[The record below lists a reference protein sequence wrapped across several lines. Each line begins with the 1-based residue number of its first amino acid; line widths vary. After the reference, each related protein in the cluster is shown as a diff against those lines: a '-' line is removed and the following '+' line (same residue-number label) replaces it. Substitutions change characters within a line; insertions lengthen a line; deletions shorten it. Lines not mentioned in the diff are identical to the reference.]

1 MWCVENFRPGVMA
14 RLGLG
19 YAQAQALKP
28 DIVYCSVSG
37 YGQSGP
43 LRDWPAIDNIVQ
55 ATSGMMSLGGD
66 PGDPP
71 MRVGFP
77 VVDTLTGQTAAFAIL
92 AALLKRQ
99 RSGQGEYI
107 DVAMM
112 DASLAFMASAVVP
125 FLVTGQPMERTGN
138 TGYSGQPT
146 AALFE
151 AADGNLISLGVVQQ
165 SQFESLARLL
175 GHEEWLDR
183 SAFRYAGSSPRQHL
197 ELHAPCCPPCCG
209 SARPR
214 FGKQL
219 LSSAGVPCGMVRDVA
234 QASALPHLEQRG
246 IKIPLKV
253 PGLPAGDDVA
263 ILNAGFLF
271 DSDGPPSAIRRRRR
285 ASTPRNCCA
294 GSGSMPGNALRFCST
309 HRTSPGDHMHP
320 RAFQSVCLASLCVL
334 CGTGQHRCA
343 RPTRRQKNRLSAS
356 TKVIRPPSIPI
367 RSRPPFTCRCAMA
380 SGLAVDLYRP
390 AAGNQAAEGRFPVVW
405 HHTLDRRA
413 VSQPGGQCRLCHSG
427 IDEVRLCRRARG
439 APRTRRIV
447 RRSAR
452 LQRSHRG
459 AGCVRDQRVAG
470 APVLVRRQGWHHR
483 LLEYRGGCHACHHR
497 TAAASAGGV
506 RRLFCLGHLRLD
518 AARRHIRAV
527 GHRGSAHRRGGFE
540 IQTGGRRRS
549 RKCCCC
555 KRRRNTK

>member
-1 MWCVENFRPGVMA
+1 MQPLEGIRIADFTHIMAGPYATHLLRLLGAEVIKVESPGRGDAMRNYGSNRAYDGMAPAFIAVNAGKKSLSLDLKHAASVEAARRLIARSDVVVENFRPGVMA

-19 YAQAQALKP
+19 YAEAKALKA

-55 ATSGMMSLGGD
+55 ATSGMMSLGGE

-112 DASLAFMASAVVP
+112 DASLAFMASALVP

-165 SQFESLARLL
+165 SQFEALARLL
-175 GHEEWLDR
+175 GHEEWLVD
-183 SAFRYAGSSPRQHL
+183 
-197 ELHAPCCPPCCG
+197 
-209 SARPR
+209 PR
-214 FGKQL
+214 FTTPDLRRANTSALQALLSAVLRQRPAAVWEQL
-219 LSSAGVPCGMVRDVA
+219 MSSAGVPCGMVRDVA

-253 PGLPAGDDVA
+253 PGLPAGNDVE

-271 DSDGPPSAIRRRRR
+271 ENDGPTLSDP
-285 ASTPRNCCA
+285 P
-294 GSGSMPGNALRFCST
+294 PL
-309 HRTSPGDHMHP
+309 
-320 RAFQSVCLASLCVL
+320 Q
-334 CGTGQHRCA
+334 GQHTEELLRW
-343 RPTRRQKNRLSAS
+343 LG
-356 TKVIRPPSIPI
+356 
-367 RSRPPFTCRCAMA
+367 F
-380 SGLAVDLYRP
+380 D
-390 AAGNQAAEGRFPVVW
+390 AGQRAEI
-405 HHTLDRRA
+405 L
-413 VSQPGGQCRLCHSG
+413 QHS
-427 IDEVRLCRRARG
+427 
-439 APRTRRIV
+439 
-447 RRSAR
+447 
-452 LQRSHRG
+452 
-459 AGCVRDQRVAG
+459 
-470 APVLVRRQGWHHR
+470 
-483 LLEYRGGCHACHHR
+483 
-497 TAAASAGGV
+497 
-506 RRLFCLGHLRLD
+506 
-518 AARRHIRAV
+518 
-527 GHRGSAHRRGGFE
+527 
-540 IQTGGRRRS
+540 
-549 RKCCCC
+549 
-555 KRRRNTK
+555 